1 MNDNKKERV
10 SLGIAVPVTNKAKPS
25 AYDLKGSITVDG
37 KNYRFGAYMSEAK
50 GNGKMPAGQKYYY
63 FHRVELIE
71 NEIPLTSAG
80 NTDFDPAE
88 LEA

>member
-1 MNDNKKERV
+1 MDDQKKERV
-10 SLGIAVPVTNKAKPS
+10 QLGIAIPVSNKAKPS
-25 AYDLKGSITVDG
+25 AYDLKGSIIVDG

-63 FHRVELIE
+63 FHRVELME
-71 NEIPLTSAG
+71 DATTTATAS
-80 NTDFDPAE
+80 NTEFDPAE